1 MKLRTQVIAL
11 VAIPLLGIAILSAI
25 NVERSW
31 SDFKTA
37 KAAERSAQL
46 TLPIAELIEELQVER
61 AMSTGF
67 VGTQGVDF
75 ATALPPQKQRVDTAI
90 QEMSAIIND
99 LSIRIPEQQ
108 ELYQARL
115 LRLKEIRS
123 RIFDQNVNVD
133 ELTQYYS
140 SVIAAAMQMNNAIV
154 ANFET
159 LEMAKG
165 GAGLILLSVAKEAA
179 ESERSIG
186 ASGFGSGVFGP
197 NLYAQFLHYD
207 AHQKEMLNQA
217 RHYSDV
223 LGEDVTFLSSAEHA
237 ELETMRQVVYGSRG
251 LILNGISGTDWFET
265 SSNWVRQLRDYELEF
280 QSALLQMATVQK
292 QSAQQQ
298 LYIFAS
304 LASLCFLITLVGGFR
319 VVRSFTRGVH
329 GIIHVMSEIAQKR
342 FRVDMPKAD
351 KNSEIGQI
359 SHTLEQMREDLE
371 AAENFALEGAFK
383 RSAFEL
389 SEAPMFLVDTEFV
402 ITQMNDAA
410 SKMMAERADDFR
422 SVKPDFDPKKLLG
435 QNMDVFHAVPQKQ
448 RTRLS
453 DPSNL
458 PVKLRIAV
466 GEAFLGLQLDAVNDR
481 SGKHVGYVLE
491 WKDLTELLTIET
503 LINAID
509 SQQIRIYAHLD
520 GRIKAVNDPAQ
531 TLLGASEADLLGTN
545 LKTLISGLERDQDVW
560 AQFSA
565 GESLFQKFSLGQ
577 GLNNCIVEGSISP
590 VPDHKGQTSGILLLG
605 VDATQTHHDMM
616 KAEAVRAQ
624 SEKDQAVVVN
634 ALSESLKRL
643 ANGDLT
649 PVIETAFSPNY
660 EQLRTDF
667 NNAIGN
673 LEDAITDVIQHA
685 GEINTECSSISTSVS
700 DLSKRTEHQ
709 AATLEETAAAVE
721 QLTSSVDSAATGAQD
736 AAQIASAARENAE
749 SSGEI
754 VRNAVAAMTEIEK
767 SSHDIS
773 RIISVIDD
781 ISFQTNLLALNA
793 GVEAARAGEKG
804 LGFAVVASE
813 VRSLAHRSL
822 EAANEIKELI
832 DASSSNVQHGVNLV
846 GDTGKVLNKIV
857 GSITE
862 ISDLVSNI
870 ANSATEQSVGLGE
883 INTAMANLETTT
895 QHNAAMSEETTAATL
910 SLSSESNEL
919 VAVTTRFQTGA
930 VPIAKKI
937 TKASVT
943 LNDNKRA
950 DQNATFNLTPDITI
964 GQTRQ
969 ADHPDLVDWQE
980 F

>member
-25 NVERSW
+25 NLERSW

-61 AMSTGF
+61 AMSTGY
-67 VGTQGVDF
+67 VGSRGTDF
-75 ATALPPQKQRVDTAI
+75 ANQLPTQKQAVDTAI
-90 QEMSAIIND
+90 QEMGTIVSD
-99 LSIRIPEQQ
+99 LSARIPEQQ
-108 ELYQARL
+108 EIYQARL
-115 LRLKEIRS
+115 LRLKEIRG
-123 RIFDQNVNVD
+123 RIFEQDVNLD
-133 ELTQYYS
+133 ELTEYYS
-140 SVIAAAMQMNNAIV
+140 SVIAAAMEMNNAIV
-154 ANFET
+154 ADFET

-186 ASGFGSGVFGP
+186 ASGFGGGVFGP

-223 LGEDVTFLSSAEHA
+223 LGQDVTFLSSPEHA
-237 ELETMRQVVYGSRG
+237 ALETMRQVVYGSRG
-251 LILNGISGTDWFET
+251 LILNGISGTDWFKT
-265 SSNWVRQLRDYELEF
+265 SSNWVRQLRDYELVF
-280 QSALLQMATVQK
+280 QSALLQMATEQK

-298 LYIFAS
+298 LYIFAG

-319 VVRSFTRGVH
+319 VVRTFTSGVH

-342 FRVDMPKAD
+342 FRVEMPRAD
-351 KNSEIGQI
+351 QNSEIGQI
-359 SHTLEQMREDLE
+359 SHTLDQMREDLE

-389 SEAPMFLVDTEFV
+389 SEAPMFLVDTDFV
-402 ITQMNDAA
+402 ITQLNDAA
-410 SKMMAERADDFR
+410 SKMMEERADDFR
-422 SVKPDFDPKKLLG
+422 TVKPDFDPKTLLG

-466 GEAFLGLQLDAVNDR
+466 GEAFLGLQLDAVHDR
-481 SGKHVGYVLE
+481 SGTHVGYVLE

-503 LINAID
+503 LIDAID
-509 SQQIRIYAHLD
+509 SQQIRISAHLD
-520 GRIKAVNDPAQ
+520 GRIKAINEPAQ
-531 TLLGASEADLLGTN
+531 TLLGASEKELLGVN
-545 LKTLISGLERDQDVW
+545 LKTLLSGLESDQDIW
-560 AQFSA
+560 ALFSA
-565 GESLFQKFSLGQ
+565 GESLFQKFSLG
-577 GLNNCIVEGSISP
+577 GGSDTRIVEGSISP
-590 VPDHKGQTSGILLLG
+590 VPDHKGQMSGILLLG
-605 VDATQTHHDMM
+605 VDATGTHYEMM
-616 KAEAVRAQ
+616 QAEAARTQ
-624 SEKDQAVVVN
+624 TEKDQAHVVN
-634 ALSESLKRL
+634 SLSESLKRL

-649 PVIETAFSPNY
+649 AAIETPFSSDY
-660 EQLRTDF
+660 EQLRSDF

-673 LEDAITDVIQHA
+673 LEDAVTDVIEHA

-721 QLTSSVDSAATGAQD
+721 QLTSSVQYAASGAQD
-736 AAQIASAARENAE
+736 AAQIANAARANAE

-832 DASSSNVQHGVNLV
+832 DASSSNVQHGVQLV
-846 GDTGKVLNKIV
+846 GDTGNVLSRIV
-857 GSITE
+857 GSVTE

-883 INTAMANLETTT
+883 INVAMADLETTT

-910 SLSSESNEL
+910 SLNGEANAL
-919 VAVTTRFQTGA
+919 VAVTTKFQTRKAQIIAAKAETKTTQKKGIETSRGSA
-930 VPIAKKI
+930 TNPIRPIA
-937 TKASVT
+937 
-943 LNDNKRA
+943 
-950 DQNATFNLTPDITI
+950 I
-964 GQTRQ
+964 GQTLL
-969 ADHPDLVDWQE
+969 AEHPDLDDWQE

>member
-31 SDFKTA
+31 SDFKIA

-67 VGTQGVDF
+67 VGTRGVDF
-75 ATALPPQKQRVDTAI
+75 ATELPPQKQRVDTAI
-90 QEMSAIIND
+90 QEMSTITNE
-99 LSIRIPEQQ
+99 LSTRISEQQ
-108 ELYQARL
+108 ELYQTRL

-123 RIFDQNVNVD
+123 RIFKQDINVD
-133 ELTQYYS
+133 ELTEYYS
-140 SVIAAAMQMNNAIV
+140 SVIAAAMEMNNAII

-179 ESERSIG
+179 ENERSIG

-223 LGEDVTFLSSAEHA
+223 LGDDVSFLSSPEHA
-237 ELETMRQVVYGSRG
+237 DLETMRQVVYRSRG
-251 LILNGISGTDWFET
+251 LILNGISGIDWFET
-265 SSNWVRQLRDYELEF
+265 SSNWIRQLRDYELVF
-280 QSALLQMATVQK
+280 QSALLQMATVRK

-304 LASLCFLITLVGGFR
+304 LASICFLITLVGGFR
-319 VVRSFTRGVH
+319 VVRTFTRGVH
-329 GIIHVMSEIAQKR
+329 GIIHVMNEIAQKR

-359 SHTLEQMREDLE
+359 SLTLEQMREDLE

-389 SEAPMFLVDTEFV
+389 SEAPMFLVDTDFV
-402 ITQMNDAA
+402 ITQLNDAA
-410 SKMMAERADDFR
+410 SKMMEERADDFR

-458 PVKLRIAV
+458 PVKLRISV
-466 GEAFLGLQLDAVNDR
+466 GEAFLGLQLDAVYDR
-481 SGKHVGYVLE
+481 SETHVGYVLE
-491 WKDLTELLTIET
+491 WKDLTELLTIEA

-509 SQQIRIYAHLD
+509 IQQIRISAYLD
-520 GRIKAVNDPAQ
+520 GRIKAVNEPAQ
-531 TLLGASEADLLGTN
+531 TLLGASENDLLGAD
-545 LKTLISGLERDQDVW
+545 LKTVLSGLEGEQDIW

-565 GESLFQKFSLGQ
+565 GETLFQKFSLRHGSDS
-577 GLNNCIVEGSISP
+577 CIVQGSISS
-590 VPDHKGQTSGILLLG
+590 VPDHKGQMSGILFLG
-605 VDATQTHHDMM
+605 VDTTQTHHEMM
-616 KAEAVRAQ
+616 KAETIRAQ
-624 SEKDQAVVVN
+624 TEKDQAHVVN
-634 ALSESLKRL
+634 SLSDSLKRL
-643 ANGDLT
+643 ANGDLNAA
-649 PVIETAFSPNY
+649 IKSLFSPEY
-660 EQLRTDF
+660 EQLRSDF

-673 LEDAITDVIQHA
+673 LAGVVTDVIEHA
-685 GEINTECSSISTSVS
+685 GEINSECRSISTSIS

-721 QLTSSVDSAATGAQD
+721 QLTSSVESAASGAQN
-736 AAQIASAARENAE
+736 AARIASDARENAE
-749 SSGEI
+749 DSGQI
-754 VRNAVAAMTEIEK
+754 VRDAVAAMTEIEK

-832 DASSSNVQHGVNLV
+832 EASSANVQHGVQLV
-846 GDTGKVLNKIV
+846 GETGNVLGIIV
-857 GSITE
+857 KSVTD
-862 ISDLVSNI
+862 ISALVNNI
-870 ANSATEQSVGLGE
+870 ATSASEQSVGLSE
-883 INTAMANLETTT
+883 INTAMSELETST

-910 SLSSESNEL
+910 SLTAEAHALVAITKQFQIEKSPQSIALKNCSLTSSEIM
-919 VAVTTRFQTGA
+919 GA
-930 VPIAKKI
+930 KRLSS
-937 TKASVT
+937 SVSSQREALEQIHET
-943 LNDNKRA
+943 NSCNID
-950 DQNATFNLTPDITI
+950 
-964 GQTRQ
+964 
-969 ADHPDLVDWQE
+969 DWRE